1 MKKRRYKKKKIV
13 SFLMIII
20 IVGLIGTAS
29 YFLITTKDK
38 DKNKKEPIN
47 IIDKFTT
54 EKKDKNYT
62 FSTTIDS
69 LDTYYLALNGK
80 KTMSITY
87 NTEEGYDNKIKWT
100 IADESIITI
109 DENNC
114 IHGIKTG
121 TTTLTGELKN
131 GFKRVYNIM
140 VTDIIVP
147 PKVNHKKTP
156 LPCKRYTKEE
166 ADLLDKILA
175 SRVQEGGEGS
185 RGGVL
190 AAARFIT
197 LEFPYLIKYFNENGR
212 MPFKSDS
219 GKDVSIKTPVD
230 GEGRYYHKG
239 LYLHESKFE
248 SLYKNPKTGE
258 TYKKQGPAI
267 WGCPL
272 YDEFVGR
279 KKANG
284 LTCSGFATWAMYN
297 GGYDV
302 GDLGAGTLGY
312 EKELYKIGPHKEIT
326 REYIDGKTYKVGD
339 YIARQGHAA
348 IIIGIDDKAIYV
360 AEELP
365 RVSIGAGGSSGNL
378 DLNVYIYGKYDN
390 TTPLPGHNK
399 KGILVDGNLKFVI
412 EMSDIYPNGDG
423 WYTDMW
429 ES

>member
-1 MKKRRYKKKKIV
+1 MKKRRNKKKKIV
-13 SFLMIII
+13 LFLMVIL
-20 IVGLIGTAS
+20 IVSLIGTAS
-29 YFLITTKDK
+29 YFLLADKKTNDPNKPTTTATKKKNGKDK
-38 DKNKKEPIN
+38 D
-47 IIDKFTT
+47 
-54 EKKDKNYT
+54 YS
-62 FSTTIDS
+62 FSTTIDA

-87 NTEEGYDNKIKWT
+87 NTDANYDNKIEWS

-114 IHGIKTG
+114 IHGIKNG
-121 TTTLTGELKN
+121 TTTLTGVLKN

-140 VTDIIVP
+140 VTDLIVP

-156 LPCKRYTKEE
+156 LPCERYTQEE

-212 MPFKSDS
+212 MPYKSSS
-219 GKDVSIKTPVD
+219 GNNVSIKTAVD

-239 LYLHESKFE
+239 LYLHKSKFE
-248 SLYKNPKTGE
+248 TLYKNPTTGNPY
-258 TYKKQGPAI
+258 TKQGPAI
-267 WGCPL
+267 WGCKL
-272 YDEFVGR
+272 YDEFVG
-279 KKANG
+279 KMKANG
-284 LTCSGFATWAMYN
+284 LTCSGFVTWAMYN
-297 GGYDV
+297 GGFDV
-302 GDLGAGTLGY
+302 GDIGAGTLGY
-312 EKELYKIGPHKEIT
+312 EKELYKLGPHHEIT
-326 REYIDGKTYKVGD
+326 REYIDGKTYKAGD

-348 IIIGIDDKAIYV
+348 LIIGISDNAIYV

-378 DLNVYIYGKYDN
+378 DLNAYVYGKYDN
-390 TTPLPGHNK
+390 QTPLPGHNK

-412 EMSDIYPNGDG
+412 EMSNIYPNGDG

>member
-1 MKKRRYKKKKIV
+1 MKKRRNKKKKIV
-13 SFLMIII
+13 LFLMVIL
-20 IVGLIGTAS
+20 IVGIIGTAS
-29 YFLITTKDK
+29 YFLLADKKPNDPNKPTTTATKKKNGKDK
-38 DKNKKEPIN
+38 D
-47 IIDKFTT
+47 
-54 EKKDKNYT
+54 YS
-62 FSTTIDS
+62 FSTTIDA

-87 NTEEGYDNKIKWT
+87 NTDANYDNKIEWS

-114 IHGIKTG
+114 IHGIKNG
-121 TTTLTGELKN
+121 TTTLTGVLKN

-140 VTDIIVP
+140 VTDLIVP

-156 LPCKRYTKEE
+156 LPCERYTQEE

-212 MPFKSDS
+212 MPYKSSS
-219 GKDVSIKTPVD
+219 GNNVSIKTAVD

-239 LYLHESKFE
+239 LYLHKSKFE
-248 SLYKNPKTGE
+248 SLYKNPTTGNPY
-258 TYKKQGPAI
+258 TKQGPAI
-267 WGCPL
+267 WGCKL
-272 YDEFVGR
+272 YDEFVG
-279 KKANG
+279 KMKANG
-284 LTCSGFATWAMYN
+284 LTCSGFVTWAMYN
-297 GGYDV
+297 GGFDV
-302 GDLGAGTLGY
+302 GDIGAGTLGY
-312 EKELYKIGPHKEIT
+312 EKELYKLGPHHEIT

-348 IIIGIDDKAIYV
+348 LIIGISDNAIYV

-378 DLNVYIYGKYDN
+378 DLNAYVYGKYDN
-390 TTPLPGHNK
+390 QTPLPGHNK

>member
-1 MKKRRYKKKKIV
+1 MSKKKKKLKTKV
-13 SFLMIII
+13 FGLFLLFLGIGIISISVI
-20 IVGLIGTAS
+20 I
-29 YFLITTKDK
+29 YFS
-38 DKNKKEPIN
+38 DKNPNEDNPLNNLIPTQKVDAN
-47 IIDKFTT
+47 YNFT
-54 EKKDKNYT
+54 
-62 FSTTIDS
+62 TTIDS

-80 KTMSITY
+80 KTLEITY
-87 NTEEGYDNKIKWT
+87 NTDATYDNKIEWT
-100 IADESIITI
+100 IADNTIISI
-109 DENNC
+109 DESNC
-114 IHGIKTG
+114 IRGLKNG
-121 TTTLTGELKN
+121 VTTLTGKLKN
-131 GFKRVYNIM
+131 GFERSYKIM

-147 PKVNHKKTP
+147 PKVNHKKTA
-156 LPCKRYTKEE
+156 LPCGKYTKEQ

-175 SRVQEGGEGS
+175 SRVQEGGEGT

-212 MPFKSDS
+212 MPYTSSS
-219 GKDVSIKTPVD
+219 GNEIAIKNAVD

-239 LYLHESKFE
+239 LYLHESKFDT
-248 SLYKNPKTGE
+248 LYKNPTTGE
-258 TYKKQGPAI
+258 IYKKQGPAI

-279 KKANG
+279 TKANG
-284 LTCSGFATWAMYN
+284 LTCSGFVTWAMYN

-302 GDLGAGTLGY
+302 GDIGAGTLGY
-312 EKELYKIGPHKEIT
+312 EKELYKLGPHHEIT
-326 REYIDGKTYKVGD
+326 REYINGKTYKVGD

-348 IIIGIDDKAIYV
+348 IIVGIDNDAIYV

-365 RVSIGAGGSSGNL
+365 RISIGAGGSSGNL

-390 TTPLPGHNK
+390 QTPLPGHNK
-399 KGILVDGNLKFVI
+399 KGILVDGNLTFVI

-423 WYTDMW
+423 WTTDMW

>member
-1 MKKRRYKKKKIV
+1 MKKRRNKKKKIV
-13 SFLMIII
+13 LFLMVIL

-29 YFLITTKDK
+29 YFLLADKKPNDPNKPTTTTTKKKNGKDK
-38 DKNKKEPIN
+38 D
-47 IIDKFTT
+47 
-54 EKKDKNYT
+54 YS
-62 FSTTIDS
+62 FSTTIDA

-87 NTEEGYDNKIKWT
+87 NTDANYDNKIEWS

-114 IHGIKTG
+114 IHGIKNG
-121 TTTLTGELKN
+121 TTTLTGVLKN

-140 VTDIIVP
+140 VTDLIVP

-156 LPCKRYTKEE
+156 LPCERYTQEE
-166 ADLLDKILA
+166 AELLDKILA

-212 MPFKSDS
+212 MPYKSSS
-219 GKDVSIKTPVD
+219 GNNVSIKTAVD

-239 LYLHESKFE
+239 LYLHKSKFE
-248 SLYKNPKTGE
+248 TLYKNPTTGNPY
-258 TYKKQGPAI
+258 TKQGPAI
-267 WGCPL
+267 WGCKL
-272 YDEFVGR
+272 YDEFVG
-279 KKANG
+279 KMKANG
-284 LTCSGFATWAMYN
+284 LTCSGFVTWAMYN
-297 GGYDV
+297 GGFDV
-302 GDLGAGTLGY
+302 GDIGAGTLGY
-312 EKELYKIGPHKEIT
+312 EKELYKLGPHHEIT

-348 IIIGIDDKAIYV
+348 LIIGISDNAIYV

-378 DLNVYIYGKYDN
+378 DLNAYVYGKYDN
-390 TTPLPGHNK
+390 QTPLPGHNK

>member
-1 MKKRRYKKKKIV
+1 MKKRGYKKKKIV

-248 SLYKNPKTGE
+248 SLYKNP
-258 TYKKQGPAI
+258 
-267 WGCPL
+267 
-272 YDEFVGR
+272 
-279 KKANG
+279 
-284 LTCSGFATWAMYN
+284 
-297 GGYDV
+297 
-302 GDLGAGTLGY
+302 
-312 EKELYKIGPHKEIT
+312 
-326 REYIDGKTYKVGD
+326 
-339 YIARQGHAA
+339 
-348 IIIGIDDKAIYV
+348 
-360 AEELP
+360 
-365 RVSIGAGGSSGNL
+365 
-378 DLNVYIYGKYDN
+378 
-390 TTPLPGHNK
+390 
-399 KGILVDGNLKFVI
+399 
-412 EMSDIYPNGDG
+412 
-423 WYTDMW
+423 
-429 ES
+429 

>member
-1 MKKRRYKKKKIV
+1 MKKRRNKKKRV
-13 SFLMIII
+13 LSFLMIILL
-20 IVGLIGTAS
+20 VGIIGTS
-29 YFLITTKDK
+29 CYFLITNKENNNNKDNPTIKTTKKNNSKDK
-38 DKNKKEPIN
+38 D
-47 IIDKFTT
+47 
-54 EKKDKNYT
+54 YS
-62 FSTTIDS
+62 FSTTIDE

-87 NTEEGYDNKIKWT
+87 NTDSNYDNKIKWT

-109 DENNC
+109 DDNNC
-114 IHGIKTG
+114 IHGIKNG

-131 GFKRVYNIM
+131 GFKRTYNIM
-140 VTDIIVP
+140 VTDLIVP
-147 PKVNHKKTP
+147 PKVNHKKTA
-156 LPCKRYTKEE
+156 LPCERYTKEE

-219 GKDVSIKTPVD
+219 GKEVSIKTPVD

-248 SLYKNPKTGE
+248 TLYKNPTTGKAY
-258 TYKKQGPAI
+258 TKQGPAI

-284 LTCSGFATWAMYN
+284 LTCSGFVTWAMYN
-297 GGYDV
+297 GGFDV

-312 EKELYKIGPHKEIT
+312 EKELYKLGEHHEIT
-326 REYIDGKTYKVGD
+326 RAYIDGKTYKVGD

-348 IIIGIDDKAIYV
+348 LIIGIDDKAIYV

-365 RVSIGAGGSSGNL
+365 KVSIGAGGSSGNL
-378 DLNVYIYGKYDN
+378 DLNAYVYGKYDN

>member
-1 MKKRRYKKKKIV
+1 MKKRRNKKKKIV
-13 SFLMIII
+13 LFLMVIL
-20 IVGLIGTAS
+20 IVGIIGTAS
-29 YFLITTKDK
+29 YFLLADKKPNDPNKPATTTTKKKNGKDK
-38 DKNKKEPIN
+38 D
-47 IIDKFTT
+47 
-54 EKKDKNYT
+54 YS
-62 FSTTIDS
+62 FSTTIDA

-87 NTEEGYDNKIKWT
+87 NTDANYDNKIEWS

-114 IHGIKTG
+114 IHGIKNG
-121 TTTLTGELKN
+121 TTTLTGVLKN

-140 VTDIIVP
+140 VTDLIVP

-156 LPCKRYTKEE
+156 LPCERYTQEE
-166 ADLLDKILA
+166 AELLDKILA

-212 MPFKSDS
+212 MPYKSSS
-219 GKDVSIKTPVD
+219 GNNVSIKTAVD

-239 LYLHESKFE
+239 LYLHKSKFE
-248 SLYKNPKTGE
+248 TLYKNPTTGNPY
-258 TYKKQGPAI
+258 TKQGPAI
-267 WGCPL
+267 WGCKL
-272 YDEFVGR
+272 YDEFVG
-279 KKANG
+279 KMKANG
-284 LTCSGFATWAMYN
+284 LTCSGFVTWAMYN
-297 GGYDV
+297 GGFDV
-302 GDLGAGTLGY
+302 GDIGAGTLGY
-312 EKELYKIGPHKEIT
+312 EKELYKLGPHHEIT

-348 IIIGIDDKAIYV
+348 LIIGISDNAIYV

-378 DLNVYIYGKYDN
+378 DLNAYVYGKYDN
-390 TTPLPGHNK
+390 QTPLPGHNK

>member
-1 MKKRRYKKKKIV
+1 
-13 SFLMIII
+13 
-20 IVGLIGTAS
+20 
-29 YFLITTKDK
+29 
-38 DKNKKEPIN
+38 
-47 IIDKFTT
+47 
-54 EKKDKNYT
+54 
-62 FSTTIDS
+62 
-69 LDTYYLALNGK
+69 
-80 KTMSITY
+80 
-87 NTEEGYDNKIKWT
+87 
-100 IADESIITI
+100 
-109 DENNC
+109 
-114 IHGIKTG
+114 
-121 TTTLTGELKN
+121 
-131 GFKRVYNIM
+131 M
-140 VTDIIVP
+140 VTDLIVP

-156 LPCKRYTKEE
+156 LPCERYTQEE

-212 MPFKSDS
+212 MPYKSSS
-219 GKDVSIKTPVD
+219 GNNISIKTAVD

-239 LYLHESKFE
+239 LYLHKSKFE
-248 SLYKNPKTGE
+248 TLYKNPTTGNPY
-258 TYKKQGPAI
+258 TKQGPAI
-267 WGCPL
+267 WGCKL
-272 YDEFVGR
+272 YDEFVG
-279 KKANG
+279 KMKANG
-284 LTCSGFATWAMYN
+284 LTCSGFVTWAMYN
-297 GGYDV
+297 GGFDV
-302 GDLGAGTLGY
+302 GDIGAGTLGY
-312 EKELYKIGPHKEIT
+312 EKELYKLGPHHEIT

-348 IIIGIDDKAIYV
+348 LIIGISDNAIYV

-378 DLNVYIYGKYDN
+378 DLNAYVYGKYDN
-390 TTPLPGHNK
+390 QTPLPGHNK

>member
-1 MKKRRYKKKKIV
+1 MARRKNKKKKIV
-13 SFLMIII
+13 LFLAIVL
-20 IVGLIGTAS
+20 IVGLLGTTS
-29 YFLITTKDK
+29 YFLLSGSESTNTPNKTNSTTKKNNKKDK
-38 DKNKKEPIN
+38 D
-47 IIDKFTT
+47 
-54 EKKDKNYT
+54 YS
-62 FSTTIDS
+62 FSTTIDA

-87 NTEEGYDNKIKWT
+87 NTDSNYDNKISWK
-100 IADESIITI
+100 IDDESIITI

-114 IHGIKTG
+114 IHGIKNG
-121 TTTLTGELKN
+121 TTNLTGGLKN
-131 GFKRVYNIM
+131 GFKRTYKIT

-147 PKVNHKKTP
+147 PTVNHKKTA
-156 LPCKRYTKEE
+156 LPCERYTKEE

-212 MPFKSDS
+212 MPYKSSS
-219 GKDVSIKTPVD
+219 GNDISIKTAVD

-239 LYLHESKFE
+239 LYLHKSKFE
-248 SLYKNPKTGE
+248 TLYKNPTTGKAY
-258 TYKKQGPAI
+258 TKQGPAI
-267 WGCPL
+267 WGCSL

-279 KKANG
+279 MKANG
-284 LTCSGFATWAMYN
+284 LTCSGFVTWAMYN
-297 GGYDV
+297 GGFDV
-302 GDLGAGTLGY
+302 GDIGAGTLGY
-312 EKELYKIGPHKEIT
+312 EKELYKLGPHHDIT

-348 IIIGIDDKAIYV
+348 IIIGIDDNAIYV

-365 RVSIGAGGSSGNL
+365 RISIGAGGSSGNL
-378 DLNVYIYGKYDN
+378 DLNAYVYGKYDN
-390 TTPLPGHNK
+390 QTPLPGHNK
-399 KGILVDGNLKFVI
+399 KGILVDTNLKFVI

>member
-1 MKKRRYKKKKIV
+1 MGKKKKKLKNKVRTFI
-13 SFLMIII
+13 FI
-20 IVGLIGTAS
+20 IVGII
-29 YFLITTKDK
+29 LITGGIFLFISPKEEGKTPENNLIPTFESKDK
-38 DKNKKEPIN
+38 DY
-47 IIDKFTT
+47 
-54 EKKDKNYT
+54 NY
-62 FSTTIDS
+62 STTIDE
-69 LDTYYLALNGK
+69 LDTYYLALGGK
-80 KTMSITY
+80 KTLEITF
-87 NTEEGYDNKIKWT
+87 NTNKDYDNTINWE
-100 IADESIITI
+100 IADKTIISI

-114 IHGIKTG
+114 IRGLKVG
-121 TTTLTGELKN
+121 TTNLTGKLKN
-131 GFKRVYNIM
+131 GFERTYKIM

-147 PKVNHKKTP
+147 PTVNHKKTA
-156 LPCKRYTKEE
+156 LPCGKYTKEE

-175 SRVQEGGEGS
+175 SRVKEGGEGS

-212 MPFKSDS
+212 LPYTSDS
-219 GKDVSIKTPVD
+219 GKEVSIKTPVD

-248 SLYKNPKTGE
+248 TLYKNPTTGLAY
-258 TYKKQGPAI
+258 TKQGPAI

-272 YDEFVGR
+272 YDEFVKR
-279 KKANG
+279 YKANG
-284 LTCSGFATWAMYN
+284 LTCSGFVTWAMYN

-312 EKELYKIGPHKEIT
+312 EKELYKIGPHQEIT
-326 REYIDGKTYKVGD
+326 RKYIDGKTYKVGD

-348 IIIGIDDKAIYV
+348 IIIGIDDNAIYV

-390 TTPLPGHNK
+390 QTPLPGHNK
-399 KGILVDGNLKFVI
+399 KGILVDGNLTFVI
-412 EMSDIYPNGDG
+412 EMSNIYPNGDG
-423 WYTDMW
+423 WTTDMW